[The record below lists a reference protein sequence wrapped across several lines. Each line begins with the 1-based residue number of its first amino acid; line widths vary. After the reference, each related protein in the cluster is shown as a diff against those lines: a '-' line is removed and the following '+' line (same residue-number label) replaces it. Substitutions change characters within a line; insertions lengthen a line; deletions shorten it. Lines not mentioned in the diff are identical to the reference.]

1 MPLLVVVAVVILATR
16 GHVLIIATKNKPE
29 VVIDITAMET
39 AVVKVEAVNI
49 VVHPAGKRLLRRGE
63 LPVEEAM
70 AETEMEECRPEMVAV
85 PEVVQVVT
93 ADNPGSARVESVWMI
108 SHRPFKP

>member
-1 MPLLVVVAVVILATR
+1 MILATR

-63 LPVEEAM
+63 LLPVEGAM

>member
-49 VVHPAGKRLLRRGE
+49 VVHPAGKRLLRGE

-70 AETEMEECRPEMVAV
+70 AETEMEE
-85 PEVVQVVT
+85 
-93 ADNPGSARVESVWMI
+93 
-108 SHRPFKP
+108 

>member
-1 MPLLVVVAVVILATR
+1 MVILATR

-63 LPVEEAM
+63 LLPVEAM
-70 AETEMEECRPEMVAV
+70 AAETEMEECRPEMVAV